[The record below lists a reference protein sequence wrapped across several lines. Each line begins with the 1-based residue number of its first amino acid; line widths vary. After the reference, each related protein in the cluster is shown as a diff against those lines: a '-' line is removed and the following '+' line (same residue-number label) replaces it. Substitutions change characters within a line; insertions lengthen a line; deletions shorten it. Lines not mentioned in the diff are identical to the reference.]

1 MANYR
6 LISNP
11 VIHID
16 DDNGV
21 PLAGGTLKAYDSGT
35 STPKAFYLDVNG
47 TSSATETT
55 LDARGEAIIYG
66 TGTYKLEIYDADDVL
81 VITIDPYTIMPVSNW
96 AQDFLTKT
104 TASAARTK
112 LGIGSAY
119 TLDAGSNAGDLVQLD
134 TTGKIPAYDG
144 SQITNLTDTQV
155 YNLPR
160 GWISGL
166 NITTGTNTVA
176 VAIGEARD
184 STNSADIKLV
194 TSFTKTIQASGDW
207 AVETGNGLDS
217 GVIEADTWY
226 HVFVIK
232 NDSTGNGDILISK
245 SRTSPSM
252 PSGYT
257 YFRRIA
263 SLRTDSTPE
272 IIRVFNNGDDFY
284 YVAPPIDI
292 NASGSTNVS
301 STPTTKTLSYVPTGI
316 RVYAKMRFLISSNVS
331 NANIAAIIYPVD
343 CNDPTDTPGFLDG
356 AHETTLP
363 DANLVTL
370 YQDAYQTIQNIAGE
384 ISILTNT
391 SAQFK
396 VATYALGS
404 ADSNACFHVV
414 TTGWTDS
421 RGKDD

>member
-1 MANYR
+1 
-6 LISNP
+6 
-11 VIHID
+11 
-16 DDNGV
+16 
-21 PLAGGTLKAYDSGT
+21 
-35 STPKAFYLDVNG
+35 
-47 TSSATETT
+47 
-55 LDARGEAIIYG
+55 
-66 TGTYKLEIYDADDVL
+66 
-81 VITIDPYTIMPVSNW
+81 
-96 AQDFLTKT
+96 
-104 TASAARTK
+104 
-112 LGIGSAY
+112 
-119 TLDAGSNAGDLVQLD
+119 
-134 TTGKIPAYDG
+134 
-144 SQITNLTDTQV
+144 
-155 YNLPR
+155 
-160 GWISGL
+160 
-166 NITTGTNTVA
+166 
-176 VAIGEARD
+176 
-184 STNSADIKLV
+184 
-194 TSFTKTIQASGDW
+194 
-207 AVETGNGLDS
+207 
-217 GVIEADTWY
+217 
-226 HVFVIK
+226 
-232 NDSTGNGDILISK
+232 
-245 SRTSPSM
+245 M

-384 ISILTNT
+384 MSVLTNT
-391 SAQFK
+391 SAQFR

-404 ADSNACFHVV
+404 ASSDACFHVV
-414 TTGWTDS
+414 TTGWIDT